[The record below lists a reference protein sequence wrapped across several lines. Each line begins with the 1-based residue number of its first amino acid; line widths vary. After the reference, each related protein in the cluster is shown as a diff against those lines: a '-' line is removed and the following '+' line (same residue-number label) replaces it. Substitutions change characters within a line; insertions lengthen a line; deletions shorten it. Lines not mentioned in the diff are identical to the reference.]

1 MLHVLQLG
9 GRYKGG
15 HPDPLYLEGEGKIK
29 QSPEKPFDKLRT
41 NGLG

>member
-1 MLHVLQLG
+1 MFCNWEAG
-9 GRYKGG
+9 IRG
-15 HPDPLYLEGEGKIK
+15 HPDPFFREGEGKIK